1 MQQVHI
7 HAAMNYQFSL
17 DMEAMSINMGDLLT
31 VLDFSNYSNY
41 SNELLEPQSDYVCP
55 RIHSW
60 EDQLSYKAVFVLVA
74 YSAIFLL
81 GVTGNALVLVI
92 LQSHRTARSSTEAF
106 LLHLAV
112 ADLLLVLTLPFAVV
126 EGAVGWVLG
135 AFLCKAV
142 SALHKVNFYCS
153 SLLLA
158 CIAVDRYLAIVR
170 SVHAYRHRRLFS
182 VHVTCAAVWLAGCLC
197 ALPELLFVT
206 VSKTGSNDSAACS
219 FSGQGLAGSD
229 ARLASRFL
237 YHVGG
242 FLLPLLVMGWC
253 YAGVVRRLCQAQRRH
268 QRQKAVKVAILV
280 TGVFFF
286 CWSPYNV
293 VIFLDTLVMLHAVPK
308 SCQLDEQLAT
318 AITTCEFLGLAHCCL
333 NPVLYTFVGVK
344 FRSDL
349 VRLLGKL
356 GCVGPA
362 TLHRFLPSWRKGSS
376 SESENATSVTTF

>member
-1 MQQVHI
+1 MSSGAEESSSGTSAESQRDAETPGYRGYKEIKTLILYPKMVVSLKTTPVPLMDLKTIFLAWLIATTFLEPPSQRKATQYPRVGMQQVHI

-170 SVHAYRHRRLFS
+170 SVHAYHRLS
-182 VHVTCAAVWLAGCLC
+182 QNTGLGEAASPAAPGHSLSWPSSARFCL
-197 ALPELLFVT
+197 
-206 VSKTGSNDSAACS
+206 SAAE
-219 FSGQGLAGSD
+219 
-229 ARLASRFL
+229 R
-237 YHVGG
+237 
-242 FLLPLLVMGWC
+242 
-253 YAGVVRRLCQAQRRH
+253 
-268 QRQKAVKVAILV
+268 
-280 TGVFFF
+280 
-286 CWSPYNV
+286 
-293 VIFLDTLVMLHAVPK
+293 
-308 SCQLDEQLAT
+308 
-318 AITTCEFLGLAHCCL
+318 
-333 NPVLYTFVGVK
+333 
-344 FRSDL
+344 
-349 VRLLGKL
+349 
-356 GCVGPA
+356 
-362 TLHRFLPSWRKGSS
+362 
-376 SESENATSVTTF
+376 